1 MNDEDSSEFGAQR
14 IRKVVID
21 KRKKSTPQAG
31 LTALTALFYYLN
43 NGSTAQ
49 RSTVSETAE
58 LKKSANDVFD
68 KARGTRITKVLNII
82 KWLANGAEIGVY
94 K

>member
-1 MNDEDSSEFGAQR
+1 
-14 IRKVVID
+14 
-21 KRKKSTPQAG
+21 
-31 LTALTALFYYLN
+31 
-43 NGSTAQ
+43 
-49 RSTVSETAE
+49 VSETVE
-58 LKKSANDVFD
+58 IKKSANDVFD